1 METNVQAS
9 KEQERKA
16 LNQIR
21 AIVESL
27 GENSYVG
34 TALEGCLDDAE
45 SNIENDFADSPYG
58 RWQYA
63 EKKLEEANAQIEE
76 FKVKDAEKDRVIA
89 KLGDKVAELVKNS
102 IGKDDLE
109 TVITLTRAGM
119 TETGADVEKYAAQIV
134 AFADDTGTA
143 QFCEA
148 VRRHRQSKSCYDS
161 YCDLLNR
168 LCEITPQGGIR

>member
-1 METNVQAS
+1 MATNVQAS

-16 LNQIR
+16 LKQIR

-58 RWQYA
+58 RWRHA
-63 EKKLEEANAQIEE
+63 EKKLEEAQAQIEE
-76 FKVKDAEKDRVIA
+76 LKAKDAEKDRAIA
-89 KLGDKVAELVKNS
+89 KLGDKVAELVRNS
-102 IGKDDLE
+102 ISKDDLE

-119 TETGADVEKYAAQIV
+119 TETGAAVEKYAAQIV
-134 AFADDTGTA
+134 ALADDTCSV
-143 QFCEA
+143 QFSEA
-148 VRRHRQSKSCYDS
+148 VYRHRQSKSCYDG

-168 LCEITPQGGIR
+168 LCEITPVGN

>member
-1 METNVQAS
+1 MATNVQAS

-16 LNQIR
+16 LKQIK

-45 SNIENDFADSPYG
+45 
-58 RWQYA
+58 
-63 EKKLEEANAQIEE
+63 
-76 FKVKDAEKDRVIA
+76 KDRAIA

-102 IGKDDLE
+102 ISKDDLE

-119 TETGADVEKYAAQIV
+119 TETGAAVEKYAAQIV
-134 AFADDTGTA
+134 ELADDTCSV
-143 QFCEA
+143 QFSEA
-148 VRRHRQSKSCYDS
+148 VYRHRQSKSCYDG

-168 LCEITPQGGIR
+168 LCEITPVGN

>member
-1 METNVQAS
+1 MATNVQAS

-16 LNQIR
+16 LKQIR
-21 AIVESL
+21 AIVDSL

-63 EKKLEEANAQIEE
+63 EKKLEEAKAQIEE
-76 FKVKDAEKDRVIA
+76 LKAKDAEKDRAIV

-102 IGKDDLE
+102 ISKDDLE

-119 TETGADVEKYAAQIV
+119 TETGAEVEKYSKQIV
-134 AFADDTGTA
+134 ELADNTSSA

-148 VRRHRQSKSCYDS
+148 VRRHRQSKSCYDG

-168 LCEITPQGGIR
+168 LCEITPVGN

>member
-1 METNVQAS
+1 MATNVQAS

-16 LNQIR
+16 IKQIR
-21 AIVESL
+21 AIVDSL

-63 EKKLEEANAQIEE
+63 EKKLEEAKAQIEE
-76 FKVKDAEKDRVIA
+76 LKAKDAEKDRAIA

-102 IGKDDLE
+102 ISKDDLE
-109 TVITLTRAGM
+109 IVIALTRAGM
-119 TETGADVEKYAAQIV
+119 TETGAAVEKYAAQIV
-134 AFADDTGTA
+134 ALADDTSSV

-161 YCDLLNR
+161 YSDLLNR
-168 LCEITPQGGIR
+168 LCEIAPVGN